1 MNVHD
6 ADRLRELSAK
16 LPAATRE
23 KIEQLIFQSTAAHG
37 ALSSASDL
45 LRLAQSA
52 YAENR
57 QRILR
62 GREFEETMTP
72 SGPVYRVGRITR
84 HTPDQ
89 DEIDR
94 ITAPIVAGWRD
105 VQRHK
110 AMVDKLRPAWEAHAF
125 LTELQYW
132 LGSNPGPHRAA
143 NLPSVKSKDHAAA
156 VAEIREKLAV
166 IEDKMSATET
176 APLTLKELQDAA
188 AGAIDYVATRAAPAI
203 YMESR
208 SPVAVRDDA
217 GFIIWALRDT
227 IKAAVNKELADRHD
241 GQGLSLFDRAAE
253 LSALAA
259 EKLSLERLEEAHIT
273 AAAMAGQTIERRRD
287 ADPRAVLEI
296 E

>member
-1 MNVHD
+1 MNIHD
-6 ADRLRELSAK
+6 ADDLREIASK
-16 LPAATRE
+16 LPSSAQA
-23 KIEQLIFQSTAAHG
+23 KIENLIFESTAAHG

-52 YAENR
+52 YTENR

-62 GREFEETMTP
+62 DREFEETMTP
-72 SGPVYRVGRITR
+72 SGPVYRVGRVTR

-89 DEIDR
+89 AEIDR

-110 AMVDKLRPAWEAHAF
+110 AMVEKLKPAWEAYAF
-125 LTELQYW
+125 LSDVRYW
-132 LGSNPGPHRAA
+132 LGSNSGPFRTAA
-143 NLPSVKSKDHAAA
+143 VPALKGKDHAAA

-166 IEDKMSATET
+166 IENKMTTTET

-188 AGAIDYVATRAAPAI
+188 TGAVDYIATRAAPTI
-203 YMESR
+203 YMESQ

-241 GQGLSLFDRAAE
+241 GNGLSLFDRAAE

-259 EKLSLERLEEAHIT
+259 EKLQLERTEEAHII
-273 AAAMAGQTIERRRD
+273 AAATSGTHIPRRRE